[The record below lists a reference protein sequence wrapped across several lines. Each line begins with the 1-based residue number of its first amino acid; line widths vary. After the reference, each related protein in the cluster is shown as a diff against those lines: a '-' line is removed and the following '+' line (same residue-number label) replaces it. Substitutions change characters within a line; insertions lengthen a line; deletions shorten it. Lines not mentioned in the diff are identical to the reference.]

1 MSYIIGIDHG
11 NKAIKSIVNQYNS
24 GFTVSNTMPITKE
37 RLLEF
42 EGKYYSILGERF
54 PVMLDKTVNDNF
66 FILSLPAIAEVLEK
80 KYQGVNKGEIILAC
94 GLPIMYYGKQKD
106 KFREYFLRDNISF
119 TFGEKRYEVSIK
131 DAYVYP
137 QGYAAIMPHFTHY
150 KDVSRLNVVDI
161 GGYTIDVFIVEK
173 GLLNIKSCIS
183 LTTGIVTLLNS
194 IKQDILSLGIEIHEE
209 QIEDTILGENISFF
223 QNENIKSLIE
233 EKTQIYVE
241 ELLDKLKEYGFEMKI
256 NPTIF
261 VGGGSMLL
269 QKYIEN
275 SPKIGYMEVLDSFA
289 NVKGFELLAKQ
300 AVSRDR

>member
-161 GGYTIDVFIVEK
+161 GGYTVDVFTVEK

-183 LTTGIVTLLNS
+183 LTTGIVT
-194 IKQDILSLGIEIHEE
+194 
-209 QIEDTILGENISFF
+209 
-223 QNENIKSLIE
+223 
-233 EKTQIYVE
+233 
-241 ELLDKLKEYGFEMKI
+241 
-256 NPTIF
+256 
-261 VGGGSMLL
+261 
-269 QKYIEN
+269 
-275 SPKIGYMEVLDSFA
+275 
-289 NVKGFELLAKQ
+289 
-300 AVSRDR
+300 